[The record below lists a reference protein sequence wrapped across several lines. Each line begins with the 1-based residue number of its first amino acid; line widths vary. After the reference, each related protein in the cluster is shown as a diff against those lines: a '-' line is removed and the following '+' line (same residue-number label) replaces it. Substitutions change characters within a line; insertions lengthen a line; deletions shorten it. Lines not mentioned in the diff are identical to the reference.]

1 MRKVGSIFGLNPVDA
16 EIRDMLY
23 IHKTN
28 QLLIYCESI
37 NPKIKSKIINLD
49 ANKNHKP
56 TLFLE
61 KFNAAPDS
69 ALGNII

>member
-1 MRKVGSIFGLNPVDA
+1 
-16 EIRDMLY
+16 MLY

-37 NPKIKSKIINLD
+37 NPKIKNKIINLD

-61 KFNAAPDS
+61 KFS
-69 ALGNII
+69 AV